1 MSEYINDA
9 HEIGWDD
16 EISNDGGQYI
26 VLEEGDYN
34 FTVSAFERA
43 RFLGSAKIPACNKAV
58 LTLAVDTRWNRF
70 LPSSTTCSSGPA
82 WNGKYPSSSGQLA
95 RKAWGKSSG
104 HNGGLWLDLRAGGR
118 LSPANT
124 IKKTAPRAKSTM
136 WKKFYDFDPNFF
148 SGQSASAS
156 TSAPAPSAPAASA
169 PKWAGKF

>member
-43 RFLGSAKIPACNKAV
+43 RFPGSAKIPVCNKAV
-58 LTLAVDTRWNRF
+58 LTLAVDTPGGTASVKYDLILWSSLEWKISEFFRAIGQKKHGEKLRPQWGAVVGSKGRGRF
-70 LPSSTTCSSGPA
+70 KPREYDKKDGS
-82 WNGKYPSSSGQLA
+82 
-95 RKAWGKSSG
+95 KSKV
-104 HNGGLWLDLRAGGR
+104 NDVE
-118 LSPANT
+118 
-124 IKKTAPRAKSTM
+124 
-136 WKKFYDFDPNFF
+136 KFYDFDPNFF

>member
-58 LTLAVDTRWNRF
+58 LTLAVDTPGGTAFVKYDLLLWSSLEWKISEFFRAIGQKKHGEKLRPQWGAVVGSKGRGRF
-70 LPSSTTCSSGPA
+70 KPREYDKKDGS
-82 WNGKYPSSSGQLA
+82 
-95 RKAWGKSSG
+95 KSKV
-104 HNGGLWLDLRAGGR
+104 NDVE
-118 LSPANT
+118 
-124 IKKTAPRAKSTM
+124 
-136 WKKFYDFDPNFF
+136 KFYDFDPNFF

>member
-43 RFLGSAKIPACNKAV
+43 RYPGSAKIPACNKAV
-58 LTLAVDTRWNRF
+58 LTLAVDTPGGTASVKYDLILWSSLEWKISEFFRAIGQKKHGEKLRPQWGAVVGSKGRGRF
-70 LPSSTTCSSGPA
+70 KPREYDKKDGS
-82 WNGKYPSSSGQLA
+82 
-95 RKAWGKSSG
+95 KSKV
-104 HNGGLWLDLRAGGR
+104 NDVE
-118 LSPANT
+118 
-124 IKKTAPRAKSTM
+124 
-136 WKKFYDFDPNFF
+136 KFYDFDPNFF

>member
-43 RFLGSAKIPACNKAV
+43 RFPGSAKIPACNKAV
-58 LTLAVDTRWNRF
+58 LTLTVDTPGGTASVKYDLILWSSLEWKISEFFRAIGQKKHGEKLRPQWGAVVGSKGRGRF
-70 LPSSTTCSSGPA
+70 KPREYDKKDGS
-82 WNGKYPSSSGQLA
+82 
-95 RKAWGKSSG
+95 KSKV
-104 HNGGLWLDLRAGGR
+104 NDVE
-118 LSPANT
+118 
-124 IKKTAPRAKSTM
+124 
-136 WKKFYDFDPNFF
+136 KFYDFDPNFF

>member
-58 LTLAVDTRWNRF
+58 LTLTVDTPGGTAFVKYDLLLWSSLEWKISEFFRAIGQKKHGEKLRPQWGAVVGSKGRGRF
-70 LPSSTTCSSGPA
+70 KPREYDKKDGS
-82 WNGKYPSSSGQLA
+82 
-95 RKAWGKSSG
+95 KSKV
-104 HNGGLWLDLRAGGR
+104 NDVE
-118 LSPANT
+118 
-124 IKKTAPRAKSTM
+124 
-136 WKKFYDFDPNFF
+136 KFYDFDPNFF

>member
-43 RFLGSAKIPACNKAV
+43 RFPGSAKIPACNKAV
-58 LTLAVDTRWNRF
+58 LTLAVDTPGGTASVKYDLILW
-70 LPSSTTCSSGPA
+70 SSLEWKISEFFRA
-82 WNGKYPSSSGQLA
+82 IGQKKHGEKLRPQWSA
-95 RKAWGKSSG
+95 VVGAKGRGHFKPREYNKKDGTKSET
-104 HNGGLWLDLRAGGR
+104 NDVER
-118 LSPANT
+118 
-124 IKKTAPRAKSTM
+124 
-136 WKKFYDFDPNFF
+136 FYDFDPSFF
-148 SGQSASAS
+148 SGQSASAGA
-156 TSAPAPSAPAASA
+156 TPPAPSAPAASA

>member
-58 LTLAVDTRWNRF
+58 LTLAVDTPGGTASVKYDLLLWSSLEWKISEFFRAIGQKKHGEKLRPQWGAVVGSKGRGRF
-70 LPSSTTCSSGPA
+70 KPREYDKKDGS
-82 WNGKYPSSSGQLA
+82 
-95 RKAWGKSSG
+95 KSKV
-104 HNGGLWLDLRAGGR
+104 NDVE
-118 LSPANT
+118 
-124 IKKTAPRAKSTM
+124 
-136 WKKFYDFDPNFF
+136 KFYDFDPNFF

>member
-43 RFLGSAKIPACNKAV
+43 RFPGSAKIPACNKAV
-58 LTLAVDTRWNRF
+58 LTLAVDTPGGTASVKYDLILWSSLEWKISEFFRAIGQKKHGEKFRPQWGAVVGSKGRGRF
-70 LPSSTTCSSGPA
+70 KPREYDKKDGS
-82 WNGKYPSSSGQLA
+82 
-95 RKAWGKSSG
+95 KSKV
-104 HNGGLWLDLRAGGR
+104 NDVE
-118 LSPANT
+118 
-124 IKKTAPRAKSTM
+124 
-136 WKKFYDFDPNFF
+136 KFYDFDPNFF

-156 TSAPAPSAPAASA
+156 TSAPAPSAPAAPA

>member
-58 LTLAVDTRWNRF
+58 LTLAVDTPGGTASVKDDLLLWSSLEWKISEFFRAIGQKKHGEKLRPQWGAVVGSKGRGRF
-70 LPSSTTCSSGPA
+70 KPREYDKKDGS
-82 WNGKYPSSSGQLA
+82 
-95 RKAWGKSSG
+95 KSKV
-104 HNGGLWLDLRAGGR
+104 NDVE
-118 LSPANT
+118 
-124 IKKTAPRAKSTM
+124 
-136 WKKFYDFDPNFF
+136 KFYDFDPNFF

>member
-43 RFLGSAKIPACNKAV
+43 RFPGSAKIPACNKAV
-58 LTLAVDTRWNRF
+58 LTLAVDTPGGTASVKYDLILWSSLEWKISEFFRAIGQKKHGEKLRPQWGAVVGSKGRGRF
-70 LPSSTTCSSGPA
+70 KPREYDKKDGS
-82 WNGKYPSSSGQLA
+82 
-95 RKAWGKSSG
+95 KS
-104 HNGGLWLDLRAGGR
+104 
-118 LSPANT
+118 
-124 IKKTAPRAKSTM
+124 
-136 WKKFYDFDPNFF
+136 KFYDFDPNFF

>member
-58 LTLAVDTRWNRF
+58 LTLAVDTPGGTASVKYDLLLWSSLEWKISEFFRAIGQKKHGEKLRPQWGAVVGSKGRGRF
-70 LPSSTTCSSGPA
+70 KPREYDKKDGS
-82 WNGKYPSSSGQLA
+82 
-95 RKAWGKSSG
+95 KSKV
-104 HNGGLWLDLRAGGR
+104 NDVE
-118 LSPANT
+118 
-124 IKKTAPRAKSTM
+124 
-136 WKKFYDFDPNFF
+136 KFLEP
-148 SGQSASAS
+148 
-156 TSAPAPSAPAASA
+156 T
-169 PKWAGKF
+169 AGKMARP

>member
-16 EISNDGGQYI
+16 EISNDGGQCI

-43 RFLGSAKIPACNKAV
+43 RFPGSAKIPACNKAV
-58 LTLAVDTRWNRF
+58 LTLAVDTPGGTASVKYDLILWSSLEWKISEFFRAIGQKKHGEKLRPQWGAVVGSKGRGRF
-70 LPSSTTCSSGPA
+70 KPREYDKKDGS
-82 WNGKYPSSSGQLA
+82 
-95 RKAWGKSSG
+95 KSKV
-104 HNGGLWLDLRAGGR
+104 NDVE
-118 LSPANT
+118 
-124 IKKTAPRAKSTM
+124 
-136 WKKFYDFDPNFF
+136 KFYDFDPNFF

>member
-58 LTLAVDTRWNRF
+58 LTLAVDTPGGTASVKYDLILWSSLEWKISEFFRAIGQKKHGEKLRPQWGAVVGSKGRGRF
-70 LPSSTTCSSGPA
+70 KPREYDKKDGS
-82 WNGKYPSSSGQLA
+82 
-95 RKAWGKSSG
+95 KSKV
-104 HNGGLWLDLRAGGR
+104 NDVE
-118 LSPANT
+118 
-124 IKKTAPRAKSTM
+124 
-136 WKKFYDFDPNFF
+136 KFYDFDPNFF

>member
-9 HEIGWDD
+9 HEIGWND

-43 RFLGSAKIPACNKAV
+43 RFPGSAKIPACNKAV
-58 LTLAVDTRWNRF
+58 LTLAVDTPGGTASVKYDLILWSSLEWKISEFFRAIGQKKHGEKLRPQWGAVVGSKGRGRF
-70 LPSSTTCSSGPA
+70 KPREYDKKDGS
-82 WNGKYPSSSGQLA
+82 
-95 RKAWGKSSG
+95 KSKV
-104 HNGGLWLDLRAGGR
+104 NDVE
-118 LSPANT
+118 
-124 IKKTAPRAKSTM
+124 
-136 WKKFYDFDPNFF
+136 KFYDFDPNFF